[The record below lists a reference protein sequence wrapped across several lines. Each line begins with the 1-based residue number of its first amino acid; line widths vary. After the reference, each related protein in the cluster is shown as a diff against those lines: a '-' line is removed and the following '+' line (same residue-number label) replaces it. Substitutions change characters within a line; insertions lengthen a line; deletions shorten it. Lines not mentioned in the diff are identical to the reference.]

1 MAGAENGKVW
11 SGTGKTQEPLRVAW
25 IFFEDELMLK
35 DECILVNY
43 MDEAAV

>member
-1 MAGAENGKVW
+1 MGGKKCKVW
-11 SGTGKTQEPLRVAW
+11 SGGKTQEPLRVACF
-25 IFFEDELMLK
+25 FFEDELMLK